1 MNFAPLRALQSA
13 RELHLFFSSILMMIT
28 GRVRRSGA
36 VLLALALLAALSGP
50 AAAAGRVALVMAA
63 EEYAAAQPSGIGVK
77 RAAAIA
83 EALERL
89 DFDVVMA
96 ANPTNATARARLR
109 EFSDAVGE
117 ADLAIVV
124 LAGHGITWS
133 GQTFFLPANTDI
145 GRPTDLL
152 SRALS
157 LGSITQI
164 TGRAK
169 AGGVF
174 FFVSQPRFRAPVAGL
189 DPRPTIT
196 GEAPAGTVVALS
208 TASSVPVSQI
218 DTASAQAAD
227 AALAVL
233 AGSDPTLKDLLGALE
248 DGGRALVVGTAADM
262 PLRRPAD
269 PPPQPVAVAPVVP
282 ETVAR
287 GASEDASADRLAL
300 EEAEEAIALER
311 QRADEARLAAEKAQA
326 DVLKAQAEAAKAQAD
341 AEKAQADAR
350 KAQADAQRALAEAE
364 RTKAEAEAEVA
375 VATPD
380 DTTGTVSAEPMDERD
395 LGRRQRQLIQ
405 EKLRDMSL
413 YTGPIDSIMG
423 PLTREAIMGFQKG
436 RGAAVTGYLT
446 PDQYDALLA
455 TGE

>member
-1 MNFAPLRALQSA
+1 MNFAPSVRLQSA
-13 RELHLFFSSILMMIT
+13 RELHLFFSFILMTIT
-28 GRVRRSGA
+28 GRTRRRMA
-36 VLLALALLAALSGP
+36 ILLALSLLAATGP
-50 AAAAGRVALVMAA
+50 AAAAGRVALVMTA

-83 EALERL
+83 EALEQL
-89 DFDVVMA
+89 GFEVVEA

-109 EFSDAVGE
+109 EFSDQVGE

-124 LAGHGITWS
+124 LAGHGATWS
-133 GQTFFLPANTDI
+133 GQTFFLPANAEI

-174 FFVSQPRFRAPVAGL
+174 FLVSQPRFRAAVPGL
-189 DPRPTIT
+189 DPRPTVT

-208 TASSVPVSQI
+208 TAGSVPVSQI

-233 AGSDPTLKDLLGALE
+233 QGSDPTLADLVGALD
-248 DGGRALVVGTAADM
+248 DGGRATVVGEAADM

-269 PPPQPVAVAPVVP
+269 PPPAPETAAVAPPAADPVV
-282 ETVAR
+282 R
-287 GASEDASADRLAL
+287 GGAPDGAADRLAL
-300 EEAEEAIALER
+300 EQAEETIALER
-311 QRADEARLAAEKAQA
+311 QRAEEARLAAEKAQA
-326 DVLKAQAEAAKAQAD
+326 DVARAQAEAAKAQAD

-350 KAQADAQRALAEAE
+350 KAQADAARALAEAE
-364 RTKAEAEAEVA
+364 RTKAEAEVA
-375 VATPD
+375 VATPG
-380 DTTGTVSAEPMDERD
+380 DTTGTVSAEPIDERD

-455 TGE
+455 TGQ